1 MIAQKFS
8 FASAEGGE
16 LAAVLDR
23 PAAEPRAYAL
33 FAHCFTCGK
42 DVLAARRIAA
52 GLTEHGL
59 GVVRFDFTGLG
70 ASEGEFANADF
81 SSNIADLVAAADAM
95 RARGMAP
102 SLLIGHSLGGAAVLA
117 AAARVPE
124 AVAVVTI
131 GAPFEPAHATHVFD
145 PAKLEQA
152 RIEGSA
158 EVTFAGRAFR
168 VTRDF
173 LEDVAAHKLER
184 AIHDL
189 DRALLVFHAPE
200 DEVVGVDNAAR
211 IFAAAKHPKSFVSLA
226 GADHMLSRASDAAYV
241 ARVLAAGV
249 DRYLLPP
256 QPAPDDQA
264 GGVVVAE
271 TGFGRFGQAIS
282 ASGHRL
288 FADEPESVGGLNTG
302 PTPYD
307 LVLAGL
313 GACTAMTIRLY
324 AERKGWPLERAEV
337 RLRHGRV
344 HETDCETAETG
355 DNRMDVVTREI
366 ELRGPLDAAQR
377 ARLLDMAERCP
388 VHRSLEAGVRVDTT
402 LLPPAATEAGA

>member
-1 MIAQKFS
+1 MIVEKFS
-8 FASAEGGE
+8 FTNADGHE

-23 PAAEPRAYAL
+23 PDAEPRAYAL
-33 FAHCFTCGK
+33 FAHCFSCGK

-52 GLTEHGL
+52 GLTGHGL

-81 SSNIADLVAAADAM
+81 SSNIADLLSAADAM

-102 SLLIGHSLGGAAVLA
+102 KLLIGHSLGGAAMLA
-117 AAARVPE
+117 AAGGVPE

-131 GAPFEPAHATHVFD
+131 AAPFEPGHVAALFD
-145 PAKLEQA
+145 PAELEQA
-152 RIEGSA
+152 RTHGGVD
-158 EVTFAGRAFR
+158 VTLAGRPFR
-168 VTRDF
+168 VTREF
-173 LEDVAAHKLER
+173 LEDVAGHRLEH

-189 DRALLVFHAPE
+189 DRALLVFHSPQ
-200 DEVVGVDNAAR
+200 DEVVGIDNASR
-211 IFAAAKHPKSFVSLA
+211 IYAAAKHPKSFISLA
-226 GADHMLSRASDAAYV
+226 GADHMLTRAEDAAYV

-249 DRYLLPP
+249 DRYLVPP
-256 QPAPDDQA
+256 ESPPDDVA

-288 FADEPESVGGLNTG
+288 FADEPESVGGLNAG

-313 GACTAMTIRLY
+313 GACTNMTIRLY
-324 AERKGWPLERAEV
+324 AARKGWPLTRAEV
-337 RLRHGRV
+337 RLRHDRV
-344 HETDCETAETG
+344 HAEDCKTADTG
-355 DNRMDVVTREI
+355 EGRLERITRTLSFE
-366 ELRGPLDAAQR
+366 GPLDDAQR
-377 ARLLDMAERCP
+377 AKLLEIADKCP
-388 VHRSLEAGVRVDTT
+388 VHRT
-402 LLPPAATEAGA
+402 LGSVAVIRTELASR